1 MTTVELKLDMGAFSS
16 WAGLAGPEFGNHAF
30 SQSRQP
36 GLPRYA
42 QGLLQRVFALMSARL
57 RDPTQNHVQHEA
69 QLPATDLPI
78 GDERSDRELA
88 LRVQNGGSGAFSE
101 LVRRY
106 QTPLLRFLMA
116 RLGSRADAEDALQE
130 TFAAAFRYFHSY
142 DPSRPLAGWLYTIA
156 RREAGRVARGRAVGA
171 DPDQVTLTGE
181 IDDGDALRLWN
192 RVADSLSD
200 SAFTL
205 VWLYYHEGWSQA
217 EIAESLRRPVTWI
230 KVNLHRAR
238 ARLARDLGEEFDR

>member
-1 MTTVELKLDMGAFSS
+1 MTAVQLNAADFLT
-16 WAGLAGPEFGNHAF
+16 WPGLSDLPGPGRIDHAF
-30 SQSRQP
+30 PQRRLS
-36 GLPRYA
+36 GLSGYA
-42 QGLLQRVFALMSARL
+42 QSLRQRVFALMSGQPAF
-57 RDPTQNHVQHEA
+57 QQIQHDAEVPGSEA
-69 QLPATDLPI
+69 PAGDL
-78 GDERSDRELA
+78 RSDRELA
-88 LRVQNGGSGAFSE
+88 LRVQNGGSGAFVE

-106 QTPLLRFLMA
+106 QTALLRYLLA
-116 RLGSRADAEDALQE
+116 RLGNRADAEDALQE

-156 RREAGRVARGRAVGA
+156 RREAGRVARSRPASA
-171 DPDQVTLTGE
+171 ARETAAPALDE

-192 RVADSLSD
+192 RIAESLSE

-217 EIAESLRRPVTWI
+217 EIAASLRRPVTWI

-238 ARLARDLGEEFDR
+238 SRLARDLGEEYS